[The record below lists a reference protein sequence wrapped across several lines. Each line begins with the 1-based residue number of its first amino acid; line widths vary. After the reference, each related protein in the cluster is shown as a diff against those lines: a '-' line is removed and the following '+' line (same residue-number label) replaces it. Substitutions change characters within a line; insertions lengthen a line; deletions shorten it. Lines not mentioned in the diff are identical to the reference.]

1 MRFTSPPGV
10 FDLLPEESR
19 EVWKSTY
26 LWQYL
31 EEIFRKISHRYGF
44 REIRT
49 PLLEK
54 QELFHRSVGE
64 TSDVVSKEMYL
75 LQDKGGRHLALRP
88 EGTAPAVRAFLE
100 HQLYEKKGCCK
111 LFYVA
116 PMFRYERSQ
125 AGRYRQHH
133 QWGTEAVGSGAPEQ
147 DAEVIDL
154 LWSAYQQLGLQHM
167 TLFLNSLGDE
177 ADRLAFKKA
186 LIDYLLPLRE
196 MLSRES
202 QSRLEKNALRILDSK
217 DPTDREILLGA
228 PSLLN
233 FLSREAKEHFS
244 LVQERLSAL
253 SIPYQIQPS
262 LVRGLDYYNRTV
274 FEVAVMDPNQP
285 LGSQNSLGGGGRY
298 DRLIQEL
305 GGPSLPAVGFGT
317 GIERI
322 LQTLLHQQAPLPPP
336 PKTELLLL
344 ALGQEAKAK
353 AFSLLHRF
361 RKEGRSVEMDFTD
374 RKLAK
379 LLQEASHRGIPHVGI
394 LGSDELAAGHLL
406 IKEMATGDTHT
417 YTF

>member
-1 MRFTSPPGV
+1 
-10 FDLLPEESR
+10 
-19 EVWKSTY
+19 
-26 LWQYL
+26 
-31 EEIFRKISHRYGF
+31 
-44 REIRT
+44 
-49 PLLEK
+49 
-54 QELFHRSVGE
+54 
-64 TSDVVSKEMYL
+64 
-75 LQDKGGRHLALRP
+75 
-88 EGTAPAVRAFLE
+88 
-100 HQLYEKKGCCK
+100 
-111 LFYVA
+111 
-116 PMFRYERSQ
+116 
-125 AGRYRQHH
+125 
-133 QWGTEAVGSGAPEQ
+133 
-147 DAEVIDL
+147 
-154 LWSAYQQLGLQHM
+154 
-167 TLFLNSLGDE
+167 
-177 ADRLAFKKA
+177 
-186 LIDYLLPLRE
+186 
-196 MLSRES
+196 
-202 QSRLEKNALRILDSK
+202 
-217 DPTDREILLGA
+217 
-228 PSLLN
+228 
-233 FLSREAKEHFS
+233 
-244 LVQERLSAL
+244 
-253 SIPYQIQPS
+253 
-262 LVRGLDYYNRTV
+262 
-274 FEVAVMDPNQP
+274 MDPNQP